1 MGDTLQNEMD
11 KTMQLYLAGQIPK
24 DSFGKY
30 FNPLDLQLKQIEN
43 TIPALQAEIDFVKI
57 EYMNSDVIIN
67 EAQNLYDRWNTL
79 GDFAKREIA
88 EQITDRI
95 TIGGDEIKIKFSYN
109 PVYFRNHPDWQR
121 NLMDS

>member
-1 MGDTLQNEMD
+1 
-11 KTMQLYLAGQIPK
+11 
-24 DSFGKY
+24 
-30 FNPLDLQLKQIEN
+30 
-43 TIPALQAEIDFVKI
+43 
-57 EYMNSDVIIN
+57 MNSDVIIN

-121 NLMDS
+121 NLNRIRNLNSISVIYLSLANIPF